1 MSTAE
6 VLDLPL
12 TRTRLVPP
20 VPPRAPDD
28 MTAFGRIR
36 TMRVNP
42 IETWGRRAYEEDVV
56 QGRFVGRSSFILNT
70 PDAIKHVL
78 VDNYENYSRTPA
90 GIRVLRPILG
100 RGVLIAEGRAWKHQR
115 RTLAPAF
122 TPRAVG
128 TLIPHMVGAIDE
140 TVAKLKA
147 ASNAPV
153 DLREVMQRM
162 TLEIAGR
169 TMFSFGMDK
178 HGATLRDFV
187 MEYGERL
194 ARPHFLDMLL
204 PLNWPSPQDLSR
216 ARFRKRWTKSV
227 AMLMQERRADGKKE
241 GAPPRDLFDL
251 MGEAR
256 DPETGLAFNDEQLG
270 DEVATMILAGH
281 ETTATALF
289 WALYLLALDPATQ
302 EQVAAEAREAVAN
315 GGLELDRLKFTRA
328 VLDETMRLYPPAF
341 LIARAAAGPDV
352 VAGLPVRQRDVILI
366 SPWLLHR
373 HEKLWQDP
381 NVFMP
386 SRFMAPSP
394 SPDRFAYL
402 PFGVGPR
409 ICIGAHFALV
419 EATLA
424 LAEIIGAFR
433 VTLLDKAPVMP
444 VGVVTTQ
451 PDRSPMFAISPR

>member
-1 MSTAE
+1 MSIAE
-6 VLDLPL
+6 VIDPPL
-12 TRTRLVPP
+12 ARQPLVPP
-20 VPPRAPDD
+20 SPPRAPDN
-28 MTAFGRIR
+28 MTAFGRMR

-42 IETWGRRAYEEDVV
+42 IQTWGNRAYEEDIV

-70 PDAIKHVL
+70 SDAIKHVL

-100 RGVLIAEGRAWKHQR
+100 NGVLIAEGRAWKHQR

-128 TLIPHMVGAIDE
+128 TLVPHMTVAIDE
-140 TVAKLKA
+140 TVTKLKA
-147 ASNAPV
+147 ASSAPV

-169 TMFSFGMDK
+169 TMFSFGMEQ

-187 MEYGERL
+187 MEYGEQL
-194 ARPHFLDMLL
+194 ARPHFLDLLL
-204 PLNWPSPQDLSR
+204 PLNWPSPQDFQR
-216 ARFRKRWTKSV
+216 ARFRKRWTKFV
-227 AMLMQERRADGKKE
+227 AMLMAERRAAGKKD

-256 DPETGLAFNDEQLG
+256 DPETGLAFDDEQLG

-289 WALYLLALDPATQ
+289 WSLYLLALDPATQ
-302 EQVAAEAREAVAN
+302 EQIAAEVRAAET
-315 GGLELDRLKFTRA
+315 GGGIELDRLKFTRA

-352 VAGLPVRQRDVILI
+352 IAGRPVRKNDVVLI

-373 HEKLWQDP
+373 HEKLWHDP
-381 NVFMP
+381 DAFIP
-386 SRFMAPSP
+386 ARFMAPAP
-394 SPDRFAYL
+394 PPDRFAYL
-402 PFGVGPR
+402 PFGAGPR

-424 LAEIIGAFR
+424 LAGIIGAFK

-451 PDRSPMFAISPR
+451 PDRSPMFSISPR